1 MATLKQLEKEARQLE
16 STNCKLENVLHQA
29 EKDHER
35 LIDDLKAK
43 ESVVANTNRKI
54 EQLGDEECDL
64 KEKIAKIEK
73 ECEKSKS
80 EYQDLCQNLEGS
92 SNKNKDLTNK
102 LKNLENTVR
111 VSESELDQST
121 IKRENLRKEHLDL
134 ANENKLLN
142 GEIDKCLLSILEYE
156 RVNKDLQKEI
166 ENYIE
171 CDEEARSMLNRKET
185 MKTLLDQVSVKL
197 QKTEEQI
204 AHLR

>member
-1 MATLKQLEKEARQLE
+1 MKQLEKEARQLE

-35 LIDDLKAK
+35 LIDDLKVK
-43 ESVVANTNRKI
+43 ESVVSNTNRKI

-64 KEKIAKIEK
+64 KEKITKIEK

-92 SNKNKDLTNK
+92 SHKNKDLTNK

-142 GEIDKCLLSILEYE
+142 GEIDKCLLSILDYE

-197 QKTEEQI
+197 QKTKSRLLI
-204 AHLR
+204 YVD